1 MRFFRYHE
9 WSSYGRLEPPPIMK
23 FPRPQAQARARGWAR
38 APLRVCATGDERLH
52 LWRRTTDTNRAVG
65 FSGIALYYR
74 IERTNTAIFA
84 ASWMSYPLEKNDLE
98 NPTEEALEGERADW
112 RFRDPEPLSPLHDDE
127 EDLDPLH
134 WVRGET
140 HARRS
145 PPVSASPA
153 ALLPALSEAEDA
165 LSRLDAC
172 TLAAPEPVREGLA
185 ARVAFREASGW
196 LAHAQA
202 WVHPTD
208 LCLRDLGLTGSF
220 LAAAAGG
227 RLRGEMPETNRA
239 VAGGSLETADSLPDD
254 MTVGTALT
262 LARTLRRL
270 ATHVSWRPLASA
282 GAVQAVMAGVGGAPE
297 LPGFD
302 GWKTEWR
309 RGIDDRGAL
318 LASIEA
324 AAQWPAV
331 EEARGASDW
340 LPERHLRQILAGAL
354 AVRACGRLRAVPLPF
369 WSSVTLGRPTAV
381 VSPHSS
387 GTVLVATLRQVA
399 EGARAGLRE
408 VQRLLDA
415 HDRGATLTSGRD
427 RRSRLPAAVKA
438 ALRTPALTP
447 GALAQQI
454 GVAPQTANDLLRQ
467 LAGARV
473 VREVTGRMAF
483 RAYSV

>member
-1 MRFFRYHE
+1 
-9 WSSYGRLEPPPIMK
+9 MK
-23 FPRPQAQARARGWAR
+23 FLGPQAQPRARGWAR
-38 APLRVCATGDERLH
+38 APRHVCATGGEWLQ
-52 LWRRTTDTNRAVG
+52 LWRWPADTNRPGG
-65 FSGIALYYR
+65 FSGIAPNYR
-74 IERTNTAIFA
+74 VVRTDLATLA
-84 ASWMSYPLEKNDLE
+84 ACRSSYLWE
-98 NPTEEALEGERADW
+98 NNGLANPSEGDPEGERADW
-112 RFRDPEPLSPLHDDE
+112 RFRDPEPFSPLHDDD

-134 WVRGET
+134 WVRGGEA

-145 PPVSASPA
+145 PPVSASPPG
-153 ALLPALSEAEDA
+153 LLPALSEAEDA

-172 TLAAPEPVREGLA
+172 TLAAPEPVRDGLA

-239 VAGGSLETADSLPDD
+239 VAGNSLETADTLPDD

-282 GAVQAVMAGVGGAPE
+282 GAVQAAMAGVGGAPE
-297 LPGFD
+297 LPEFE
-302 GWKTEWR
+302 GWKTAWR

-324 AAQWPAV
+324 AAQWPVV

-340 LPERHLRQILAGAL
+340 LPERHLRQILVGAL
-354 AVRACGRLRAVPLPF
+354 AVRACGRLQAVPLPF

-381 VSPHSS
+381 VSAHSS

-415 HDRGATLTSGRD
+415 HDRGATLASGRD
-427 RRSRLPAAVKA
+427 RRSRLPAAVEA
-438 ALRTPALTP
+438 ALRTPAITP
-447 GALAQQI
+447 GALARQI

-467 LAGARV
+467 LVGARV

-483 RAYSV
+483 RAYSA

>member
-1 MRFFRYHE
+1 
-9 WSSYGRLEPPPIMK
+9 MK
-23 FPRPQAQARARGWAR
+23 FPSLLRRLGRGAGRGHRAASAPRG
-38 APLRVCATGDERLH
+38 GKRLH
-52 LWRRTTDTNRAVG
+52 LWRWITDTTRPEG
-65 FSGIALYYR
+65 FPGIVPYYR
-74 IERTNTAIFA
+74 FKRTVPANFA
-84 ASWMSYPLEKNDLE
+84 ASRSKCPWEKNNLVT
-98 NPTEEALEGERADW
+98 PTEGEPEGERADW
-112 RFRDPEPLSPLHDDE
+112 RFRDPESLSPLHDDD

-134 WVRGET
+134 WVRGEAR
-140 HARRS
+140 ARRS
-145 PPVSASPA
+145 PPVSASPPG
-153 ALLPALSEAEDA
+153 LLPALSEAEDA

-239 VAGGSLETADSLPDD
+239 VAGNSLETVDTLPDD
-254 MTVGTALT
+254 MAVGTALT

-270 ATHVSWRPLASA
+270 ATHASWRPLASA
-282 GAVQAVMAGVGGAPE
+282 GTVQAAMAGVGGAPE
-297 LPGFD
+297 LPEFE
-302 GWKTEWR
+302 GWKTAWR
-309 RGIDDRGAL
+309 RWINDRGAL

-324 AAQWPAV
+324 AAQWPVV

-340 LPERHLRQILAGAL
+340 LPERHLRQILVGAL
-354 AVRACGRLRAVPLPF
+354 AVRACGRLQAVPLPF
-369 WSSVTLGRPTAV
+369 WSSVTLGRPTGV

-387 GTVLVATLRQVA
+387 GTVLVATLSQVA

-415 HDRGATLTSGRD
+415 HDRGATLASGRD
-427 RRSRLPAAVKA
+427 RRSRLPAAVEA
-438 ALRTPALTP
+438 ALRTPAITP
-447 GALAQQI
+447 GALARQI

-467 LAGARV
+467 LVRARV

-483 RAYSV
+483 RAYSA